1 MGFTYSTSDLSTPLA
16 QVRLQIGDTEQATAL
31 LQDEEIQVYLAARSD
46 SVLLASADICDALAT
61 RFARAYDFA
70 TDGQSFRRS
79 QQAAAY
85 RAMAQDL
92 RARASGLGSVA
103 TARVD
108 GYSQDIDSRSVD
120 VTQENPRRRFY
131 GPRDFPF

>member
-1 MGFTYSTSDLSTPLA
+1 MGFTYSTSNLTTPLA
-16 QVRLQIGDTEQATAL
+16 QVRLQIGDTDQATAL
-31 LQDEEIQVYLAARSD
+31 LQDEEIAVYLANRSD
-46 SVLLASADICDALAT
+46 NVLLASADICDALAT
-61 RFARAYDFA
+61 KFARSYDFA
-70 TDGQSFRRS
+70 TDGQSFKRS

-103 TARVD
+103 TTRVD

-120 VTQENPRRRFY
+120 ATQENPRRRFY